1 MRLNASRFCAMG
13 TPNEEC
19 CGRPSEPFLV
29 LVQAQRTPPRTAI
42 VTSDCSAHVEFFRD
56 VYLERNIFQP
66 PQLLQIFALS
76 TDAGLLR
83 FKEISMSKDAHSK
96 AAEHHEN
103 AAKAH
108 RNAAF
113 RMILRFLRM
122 LACLRV
128 PGSVNENPHKK
139 GAS

>member
-1 MRLNASRFCAMG
+1 
-13 TPNEEC
+13 
-19 CGRPSEPFLV
+19 
-29 LVQAQRTPPRTAI
+29 
-42 VTSDCSAHVEFFRD
+42 
-56 VYLERNIFQP
+56 
-66 PQLLQIFALS
+66 
-76 TDAGLLR
+76 
-83 FKEISMSKDAHSK
+83 MSKDAHSK